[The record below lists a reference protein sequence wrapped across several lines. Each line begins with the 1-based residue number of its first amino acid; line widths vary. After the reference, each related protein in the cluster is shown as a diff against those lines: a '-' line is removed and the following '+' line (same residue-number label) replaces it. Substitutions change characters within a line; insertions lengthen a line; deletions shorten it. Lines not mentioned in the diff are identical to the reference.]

1 MARIPRRLDSIRE
14 TRRRPTPHNHPVVPV
29 GGILWGDSHAAG
41 VPVLSGP
48 PQRVTTEPGCLPAGV
63 PRHRRGRPGISRVPS
78 VAVFAGTD
86 LADPD
91 PLFHA
96 QHGLRGADLEGSRG
110 GLAPHKPRQNKH
122 AAGQHRQSLSVGN
135 GRQPAGGA
143 GRCPEPRHPG
153 IQPPLRRCSRRPG
166 RGGAHCGIQTPP
178 GEFLDRHTRQGTPR
192 AGNDLSRSPCRSQGR
207 RGHEPHGRLRR
218 CQDEEICFK
227 LDKYEAVTQRS
238 AQYRMRTST
247 STSTSTGASYKLTT

>member
-110 GLAPHKPRQNKH
+110 GLAPPNPAKTNMLLDSIGNPFRLGTAVNLLEALEDVRNH
-122 AAGQHRQSLSVGN
+122 AIPGYNRPFVVVHGDQDAAVPIAGSKLLLENSSTATHDKELHVL
-135 GRQPAGGA
+135 
-143 GRCPEPRHPG
+143 E
-153 IQPPLRRCSRRPG
+153 
-166 RGGAHCGIQTPP
+166 T
-178 GEFLDRHTRQGTPR
+178 TY
-192 AGNDLSRSPCRSQGR
+192 
-207 RGHEPHGRLRR
+207 HGVLA
-218 CQDEEICFK
+218 DPKAEEAMNHMVAFV
-227 LDKYEAVTQRS
+227 DA
-238 AQYRMRTST
+238 RTKKFVSN
-247 STSTSTGASYKLTT
+247 